1 MAINLDWTPK
11 SGSAGNTAVSVT
23 TGTHTGNLSQTR
35 KIRFKID
42 DRFYADLTVVKQ
54 AAARYLT
61 MAKSVYSIAY
71 DATEVTITGES
82 NAGDITLALNSTPF
96 SGVTVN
102 YEFKSGSVTKNGSI
116 ELAKTDKTVSIPLG
130 TLNNVSANSFTLKI
144 TGIPANT
151 ATASKN
157 INVKMAAD
165 TLGYVVANVVQAA
178 RPAYVLNPV
187 GSWSL
192 PEVSWKGG
200 TATFQGTT
208 NATVLTFGGSTSE
221 SEFTVNISATLGS
234 VTKSGTLVMDGAA
247 GSLTLDFGIPF
258 DASIRNL
265 TVNVTFPENLSQ
277 VPIGLNGEI
286 TPGDNTAGKEE
297 YTIPQEGRAIP
308 YITEVPGWD
317 RNIPSEGVEVVL
329 TGKTNASVFKLTQND
344 PTGNRIITGE
354 ITIGSTTKTFE
365 LGANVTV
372 IVLQSFT
379 DTEADVTIKL
389 NIGQSTLTTYRP
401 FTISVLPLDNNN
413 NSGVA
418 SVSHIT
424 QAPAPKLIV
433 SPELLTFTWNDT
445 TKKEVSVDS
454 NEDWTSSITD

>member
-1 MAINLDWTPK
+1 MAINLNWTPK
-11 SGSAGNTAVSVT
+11 SGSAGNTSVSVT
-23 TGTHTGNLSQTR
+23 TGTHTGNASQTK

-42 DRFYADLTVVKQ
+42 DKFYKDLTVVKR

-61 MAKSVYSIAY
+61 MDKSVYSIAY
-71 DATEVTITGES
+71 NATEVTITGES

-102 YEFKSGSVTKNGSI
+102 YEFKTGSVTKNGSI
-116 ELAKTDKTVSIPLG
+116 ELAKTDKTVSFPLG

-151 ATASKN
+151 DTASKN

-165 TLGYVVANVVQAA
+165 TLGYVVTNVVQAA

-200 TATFQGTT
+200 TATLQGTT

-277 VPIGLNGEI
+277 VPIDLNGEI

-308 YITEVPGWD
+308 YITESGSWD
-317 RNIPSEGVEVVL
+317 VYISNAANKVTL
-329 TGKTNASVFKLTQND
+329 NGKTNASVIDLRQLDDKGIRNI
-344 PTGNRIITGE
+344 PVKV
-354 ITIGSTTKTFE
+354 TIGSTVKTST
-365 LGANVTV
+365 LVQRL
-372 IVLQSFT
+372 IIPVLSYFT
-379 DTEADVTIKL
+379 DTEQNISIELDIPENDQQVIRPITITIYPEDNND
-389 NIGQSTLTTYRP
+389 NIGA
-401 FTISVLPLDNNN
+401 
-413 NSGVA
+413 A

-424 QAPAPKLIV
+424 QAAAPKLIV

>member
-1 MAINLDWTPK
+1 MAINLNWTPK
-11 SGSAGNTAVSVT
+11 SGSAGNTSVSVT
-23 TGTHTGNLSQTR
+23 TGTHTGNASQTK

-42 DRFYADLTVVKQ
+42 DKFYKDLTVVKR

-61 MAKSVYSIAY
+61 MDKSVYSIAY
-71 DATEVTITGES
+71 NATEVTITGES

-102 YEFKSGSVTKNGSI
+102 YEFKTGSVTKNGSI
-116 ELAKTDKTVSIPLG
+116 ELAKTDKTVSFPLG

-151 ATASKN
+151 DTASKN

-165 TLGYVVANVVQAA
+165 TLGYVVTNVVQAA

-200 TATFQGTT
+200 TATLQGTT

-277 VPIGLNGEI
+277 VPIDLNGEI

-308 YITEVPGWD
+308 YITESGSWD
-317 RNIPSEGVEVVL
+317 VNISNAANKVTL
-329 TGKTNASVFKLTQND
+329 NGKTNASVIDLRQLDDKGIRNI
-344 PTGNRIITGE
+344 PVKV
-354 ITIGSTTKTFE
+354 TIGSTVKTST
-365 LGANVTV
+365 LVQRL
-372 IVLQSFT
+372 IIPVLSYFT
-379 DTEADVTIKL
+379 DTEQNISIELDIPENDQQVIRPITITIYPEDNND
-389 NIGQSTLTTYRP
+389 NIGA
-401 FTISVLPLDNNN
+401 
-413 NSGVA
+413 A

-424 QAPAPKLIV
+424 QAAAPKLIV

>member
-1 MAINLDWTPK
+1 MAINLNWTPK
-11 SGSAGNTAVSVT
+11 SGSAGNTSVSVT
-23 TGTHTGNLSQTR
+23 TGTHTGNASQTK

-42 DRFYADLTVVKQ
+42 DKFYKDLTIIKK
-54 AAARYLT
+54 AASRSLT
-61 MAKSVYSIAY
+61 IDRPVYSIDY
-71 DATEVTITGES
+71 NATEVIISGTT
-82 NAGDITLALNSTPF
+82 NAGDVTIGLNSVAL
-96 SGVTVN
+96 SGTVIN
-102 YEFKSGSVTKNGSI
+102 YEFKTGSVTKTGTVT
-116 ELAKTDKTVSIPLG
+116 LAQADSAIPVSLG
-130 TLNNVSANSFTLKI
+130 DLNTESAHEFTLKLSN
-144 TGIPANT
+144 IPVNT
-151 ATASKN
+151 VTSSKT
-157 INVKMAAD
+157 INVKMRPD
-165 TLGYVVANVVQAA
+165 TLADVVSKVVQAA
-178 RPAYVLNPV
+178 RPGYVLTPV

-277 VPIGLNGEI
+277 VPIDLNGEI

-317 RNIPSEGVEVVL
+317 KNIPSEGAEVVL

-344 PTGNRIITGE
+344 LTGNRIITGE

-389 NIGQSTLTTYRP
+389 NIGQSTLTTNRS

-424 QAPAPKLIV
+424 QAAAPKLIV

-445 TKKEVSVDS
+445 TKQEVSVDS